1 MIIDR
6 VKANVSIKMLLD
18 EKTEQKLATLNDTL
32 LESDDNYFTEEI
44 ILEKIFYHDYRI
56 HLVAKYNPRSCW
68 FEFELAD
75 ADGWFLVQSG
85 DVSFNSDKKIN
96 TDKTYTLSDKEITF
110 ELQFV
115 RSNTTVNHFDEQLKL
130 ISDYY
135 TQLEKEKYI
144 CPHCQKDLRTV
155 NIIRRGDFCYTYDE
169 KDEKFEYDCNG
180 LADSPFLCGHCHQ
193 ALENF
198 DID

>member
-135 TQLEKEKYI
+135 SLLEKEKYF
-144 CPHCQKDLRTV
+144 CPHFKKDL
-155 NIIRRGDFCYTYDE
+155 
-169 KDEKFEYDCNG
+169 
-180 LADSPFLCGHCHQ
+180 
-193 ALENF
+193 
-198 DID
+198 

>member
-144 CPHCQKDLRTV
+144 CPHCKKDLRDV
-155 NIIRRGDFCYTYDE
+155 NVVRCGEFRYIYDE
-169 KDEKFEYDCNG
+169 RNERFDYDCNS
-180 LADSPFLCGHCHQ
+180 LVDTPYSCGHCHQ

-198 DID
+198 NID

>member
-144 CPHCQKDLRTV
+144 CPHCQKDLRDV
-155 NIIRRGDFCYTYDE
+155 NVVRCGEFRYIYDE
-169 KDEKFEYDCNG
+169 RNERFDYDCNS
-180 LADSPFLCGHCHQ
+180 LVDTPYSCGHCHQ

-198 DID
+198 NID